1 MRVHDRRLVLAQL
14 TEYREERAHIAERS
28 DRTAQRR
35 DLYERRAFGRQIS
48 HVAFAAIE
56 AAGSEALFIN
66 MNAADDEKRAE
77 VIAQLSE
84 RFAFARA
91 AGAEPQLGIVLHS
104 LAFGSLQ
111 PFLPDGEVP
120 TITRKQMEMTS
131 DVMAHS
137 LVYWT
142 QDLYAAGL
150 IGGTTR
156 IFATSSEGASK
167 AVPMYG
173 AVAAAKAAVEA
184 HCRQLA
190 IELARLVPGATVT
203 ALRPGVVDT
212 PALRKI
218 PGSQDWIDVVLKKH
232 PGKRLTTPDD
242 LLNTGV
248 EVEAKPSGKN
258 VRKLSLLSG
267 GERSLTALAYLFAVF
282 RSRPSPF
289 YVMDEVEA
297 ALDDVNLHRFLSLV
311 AEFRRDAQL
320 IIVSHQKRTM
330 EAADCLLGVSM
341 QPGGSSKVIV
351 EKVSSSA

>member
-1 MRVHDRRLVLAQL
+1 MA
-14 TEYREERAHIAERS
+14 EAKIERWALILGASSGIGEASARHAAAAGYNICGVYLGRS
-28 DRTAQRR
+28 RGEKLD
-35 DLYERRAFGRQIS
+35 
-48 HVAFAAIE
+48 AAI
-56 AAGSEALFIN
+56 AAVKATGVEALYIRG
-66 MNAADDEKRAE
+66 NAADDEKRAE
-77 VIAQLSE
+77 VIAQLKD
-84 RFAFARA
+84 RFAASKS
-91 AGAEPQLGIVLHS
+91 AGRDPQLGIVLHS

-173 AVAAAKAAVEA
+173 AVSAAKAAVEA

-242 LLNTGV
+242 VGAAIVALSAQGLNWVTG
-248 EVEAKPSGKN
+248 N
-258 VRKLSLLSG
+258 TITIDG
-267 GERSLTALAYLFAVF
+267 GEQIA
-282 RSRPSPF
+282 
-289 YVMDEVEA
+289 
-297 ALDDVNLHRFLSLV
+297 
-311 AEFRRDAQL
+311 
-320 IIVSHQKRTM
+320 
-330 EAADCLLGVSM
+330 
-341 QPGGSSKVIV
+341 GG
-351 EKVSSSA
+351 

>member
-1 MRVHDRRLVLAQL
+1 MAEAK
-14 TEYREERAHIAERS
+14 TERWALILGASSGIGEASARHAAGAGYNICGVYLGRS
-28 DRTAQRR
+28 RGEKLD
-35 DLYERRAFGRQIS
+35 
-48 HVAFAAIE
+48 AAI
-56 AAGSEALFIN
+56 AAVKASGVEALYIRG
-66 MNAADDEKRAE
+66 NAADDEKRAE
-77 VIAQLSE
+77 VVAQLKE
-84 RFAFARA
+84 RFAA
-91 AGAEPQLGIVLHS
+91 AKSAGREPQLGIILHS

-111 PFLPDGEVP
+111 PFLPDGDVP
-120 TITRKQMEMTS
+120 IITRKQMDMTS

-156 IFATSSEGASK
+156 IFATSSEGAAK

-242 LLNTGV
+242 VGAAIVALSAPGMRWVTGNTITID
-248 EVEAKPSGKN
+248 
-258 VRKLSLLSG
+258 G
-267 GERSLTALAYLFAVF
+267 GEQIA
-282 RSRPSPF
+282 
-289 YVMDEVEA
+289 
-297 ALDDVNLHRFLSLV
+297 
-311 AEFRRDAQL
+311 
-320 IIVSHQKRTM
+320 
-330 EAADCLLGVSM
+330 
-341 QPGGSSKVIV
+341 GG
-351 EKVSSSA
+351 